1 MPSLTAR
8 LRAAFLR
15 WLDYSPRVGVP
26 ASPPER
32 ISGGAR
38 TIETTG
44 TVTDHEGSEPCKSES
59 ERPYVG

>member
-1 MPSLTAR
+1 MTLTAR

-38 TIETTG
+38 TIEATG
-44 TVTDHEGSEPCKSES
+44 RVTDHEGSEPCES
-59 ERPYVG
+59 ASDQR